1 MRISPQFNKKVK
13 QLKNRQQ
20 AMENVVNNKQF
31 NTAAPQGGSNK
42 VNNARGFFG
51 TKAGKWVIGG
61 LVTAAIVGGVTVI
74 VKKIRAKKAAAA
86 PADQPANE

>member
-1 MRISPQFNKKVK
+1 MDNNMV
-13 QLKNRQQ
+13 N
-20 AMENVVNNKQF
+20 NNKQY
-31 NTAAPQGGSNK
+31 NTATPQQGK

-61 LVTAAIVGGVTVI
+61 LATAAILGVGTVI

-86 PADQPANE
+86 TADQPANE

>member
-1 MRISPQFNKKVK
+1 MVN
-13 QLKNRQQ
+13 
-20 AMENVVNNKQF
+20 NNKQF
-31 NTAAPQGGSNK
+31 NNTATTPQGGK

-74 VKKIRAKKAAAA
+74 VKKIRAKKAAAV

>member
-1 MRISPQFNKKVK
+1 
-13 QLKNRQQ
+13 
-20 AMENVVNNKQF
+20 MENVVNNKQF
-31 NTAAPQGGSNK
+31 NTATPQQGK

-61 LVTAAIVGGVTVI
+61 LVTAAILGAGTVI

-86 PADQPANE
+86 ADQPANE

>member
-1 MRISPQFNKKVK
+1 
-13 QLKNRQQ
+13 
-20 AMENVVNNKQF
+20 MENVVNNKQQF
-31 NTAAPQGGSNK
+31 NAAPQGGNK

-61 LVTAAIVGGVTVI
+61 LVTAAIVGGVTVL

-86 PADQPANE
+86 APADQPANE

>member
-1 MRISPQFNKKVK
+1 
-13 QLKNRQQ
+13 
-20 AMENVVNNKQF
+20 MENVVNNKQF
-31 NTAAPQGGSNK
+31 NTAAPQGNK

-86 PADQPANE
+86 APADQPANE